1 MAIASPCFESD
12 LLGGLPSE
20 LRGTL
25 DVVVANPPYIPSDD
39 VPALP
44 AEVAGFEPHLALDGG
59 ADGLEV
65 FRRLMREAREWL
77 AHGGLLAVELDE
89 RRVAA
94 AAEEALEW
102 YEEVRVVTDL
112 AGRDRIVTARYA

>member
-1 MAIASPCFESD
+1 MPDITFVLQSNGSRTQ
-12 LLGGLPSE
+12 
-20 LRGTL
+20 LRGAL

-39 VPALP
+39 VPRLP

-59 ADGLEV
+59 ADGLDV
-65 FRRLMREAREWL
+65 FRRLMAEARDWL
-77 AHGGLLAVELDE
+77 AHGGLLAVELHE

-112 AGRDRIVTARYA
+112 AGRDRIVTARCA